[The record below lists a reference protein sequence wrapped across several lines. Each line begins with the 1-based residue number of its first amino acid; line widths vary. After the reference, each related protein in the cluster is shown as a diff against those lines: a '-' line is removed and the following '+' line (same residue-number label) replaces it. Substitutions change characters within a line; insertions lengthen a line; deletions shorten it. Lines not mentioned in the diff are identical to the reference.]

1 VELNTLWERKLELLN
16 EMSDVLDHFMVA
28 DGVIEPHP
36 KFATSPT
43 SGYRL
48 LEHAYA
54 ELIKKL
60 PDELKPVIPV
70 WEQVHWES
78 FHSQFVD
85 GVDIAA
91 WDEALQL
98 IPEIGD

>member
-1 VELNTLWERKLELLN
+1 
-16 EMSDVLDHFMVA
+16 M
-28 DGVIEPHP
+28 
-36 KFATSPT
+36 SPT

-54 ELIKKL
+54 EIIKQL
-60 PDELKPVIPV
+60 PAELKPVIPV
-70 WEQVHWES
+70 WEQVHLES

-85 GVDIAA
+85 GVEMST

-98 IPEIGD
+98 KPEVRN